1 MYRFL
6 VVSAVLLLSVAHAH
20 AETADLVIWGGPI
33 YTGVDVRPRVEA
45 VAVTQRRITYVG
57 DRAGVRSA
65 IGARTR
71 IADLRGAAIFPGFTD
86 AHAHLRTLGER
97 RLMLNLEEAS
107 SVAQVREML
116 AAYITAHPGK
126 NPIWGAGWIET
137 RWPERRFLTCA
148 DLDAVAPDRPVLL
161 KRIDGHALVANSA
174 ALRAAG
180 IDRRTPVPPG
190 GQIGRDGSGELTGM
204 LADTAFRLVDSLRTA
219 PTREERLTHLRAAFE
234 LETAYG
240 WTGMHSMSVAWLDV
254 LLLEELARRSEVPMR
269 VYNSVDAAEAEPL
282 FEGGPRDVAD
292 SLVVTRGIAEFGM
305 DGGLGSRGAAL
316 FAPYS
321 DEPGWSGAFTNEPQ
335 AMRPVL
341 LRALRSGI
349 QVAIHAI
356 GDRANATVLDLY
368 QDVFSTLPK
377 GSPSPRWRIE
387 HAQILRPA
395 DVGRF
400 GSMSVIASVQP
411 SHFVVDF
418 SFARARLGI
427 ERLQAGGT
435 YAWKSLLDSGAV
447 VVGGSDAPWEG
458 GDPLV
463 QFYAAVARKD
473 LKGHSFPNSH
483 PEEALSRAEALKIF
497 TSAAAYARFAEHELG
512 TVEVGKRADFSA
524 FSVDLMTAPIADI
537 LKGHAVMTVV
547 DGRIV
552 YSAL

>member
-1 MYRFL
+1 MYRFGI
-6 VVSAVLLLSVAHAH
+6 VCAVLLICAAPVH
-20 AETADLVIWGGPI
+20 AEPADLVIWGGPI
-33 YTGVDVRPRVEA
+33 YTGVDARPRVEA
-45 VAVTQRRITYVG
+45 VAVRKRRISYIG
-57 DRAGVRSA
+57 DRAGARAA
-65 IGARTR
+65 IAVKTH
-71 IADLRGAAIFPGFTD
+71 IVDLKGAALFPGFTD

-97 RLMLNLEEAS
+97 LLMLDLEKATS
-107 SVAQVREML
+107 IAQVRERL
-116 AAYITAHPGK
+116 AAYIAAHPG
-126 NPIWGAGWIET
+126 NSPIWGAGWIET
-137 RWPERRFLTCA
+137 RWPERRFLTRA

-174 ALRAAG
+174 ALQAAG
-180 IDRRTPVPPG
+180 IDRHTPVPPG
-190 GQIGRDGSGELTGM
+190 GQIGRDVRGELTGM

-219 PTREERLTHLRAAFE
+219 PTGEERLTHLRAAFK

-240 WTGMHSMSVAWLDV
+240 WTGMHSMSVAWPDV
-254 LLLEELARRSEVPMR
+254 LLLEEIAGQGEVPMR
-269 VYNSVDAAEAEPL
+269 IYNSVDAAEAEPL

-292 SLVVTRGIAEFGM
+292 GLVVTRGIAEFGM

-341 LRALRSGI
+341 MRALRSGI

-377 GSPSPRWRIE
+377 GGPSPRWRIE

-395 DVGRF
+395 DIARF
-400 GSMSVIASVQP
+400 GSMGVIASVQP

-418 SFARARLGI
+418 SFAPARLGI
-427 ERLQAGGT
+427 ERLQAGGA

-473 LKGHSFPNSH
+473 LKGHSFPSSH
-483 PEEALSRAEALKIF
+483 PEEALSRTEALKIF
-497 TSAAAYARFAEHELG
+497 TSAAAYARFAEHEFG
-512 TVEVGKRADFSA
+512 TVEVGKRADFSV